1 MNNNYW
7 KQFRLLFLCLGI
19 MYQTSA
25 QDIHF
30 SQFANAPLYLNPAL
44 TGIFKGDQRF
54 MANYRSQWNSV
65 PVSYLT
71 FSGAYDMNFYDKKLE
86 RSRFGV
92 GLLLGYD
99 RAGDSQFSKTNVG
112 LSGSYTLQVASRNFV
127 TAGIQAGIGQ
137 RSFKLDDLT
146 FDNQF
151 NGEAYQPNRATGE
164 NFLNTNRIF
173 PDLSAGLNWHY
184 RSSKRTMLDIG
195 GAMYHINEPQ
205 KSFYEDEDEKLPA
218 KYTVYGIG
226 TFMLAK
232 ALDLFV
238 HASGQFQDPYSQIAL
253 GGGGNIYLNNRS
265 DRELAISL
273 GAFYRFRE
281 EADAII
287 PYFGLRYRMWRF
299 GLSYDINLSE
309 FQVATNNSG
318 GPEVSLSYVIT
329 KVKPL
334 KAKICPIFL

>member
-1 MNNNYW
+1 M
-7 KQFRLLFLCLGI
+7 LAILCLSIG
-19 MYQTSA
+19 YQVSA
-25 QDIHF
+25 QDIHW
-30 SQFANAPLYLNPAL
+30 SQFANAPLFLNPAL

-54 MANYRSQWNSV
+54 MANYRSQWNTV

-86 RSRFGV
+86 RSRFGA

-99 RAGDSQFSKTNVG
+99 RAGDSRFSKTNVG
-112 LSGSYTLQVASRNFV
+112 VSGSYTHQVAARNFV
-127 TAGIQAGIGQ
+127 TLGVQGGIGQ
-137 RSFKLDDLT
+137 RSFSLQELT

-151 NGEAYQPNRATGE
+151 NGEAYEKDRATGE

-205 KSFYEDEDEKLPA
+205 KSFYEDKDEKLA
-218 KYTVYGIG
+218 SRYTLYGIG
-226 TFMLAK
+226 TFMLAD
-232 ALDLFV
+232 AFDLFL
-238 HASGQFQDPYSQIAL
+238 HASGQFQTPHSQIAL
-253 GGGGNIYLNNRS
+253 GAGGNIHLNTRP

-273 GAFYRFRE
+273 GAFYRFRDE
-281 EADAII
+281 VDAII

-309 FQVATNNSG
+309 FQVATDGFG
-318 GPEVSLSYVIT
+318 GPEVSLSYIIT